1 MAHSLALPSFLQL
14 TSSMTQHS
22 RLPLVKALEKQV
34 SHSDLRALALTG
46 RRGAALLSCLLLQV
60 IVGF

>member
-46 RRGAALLSCLLLQV
+46 RRGALLSCLLLQV
-60 IVGF
+60 IVGS